1 MSSLQFRLA
10 GQKARMLPHP
20 AHLTCVT
27 QNCTSSLN
35 PPLKRRLSMKSK
47 SIGLLLLGIWL
58 IVTGLAQLLHFS
70 FSGMGTV
77 MAVVATVAGA
87 LIILGL

>member
-20 AHLTCVT
+20 AHLTCIT

-35 PPLKRRLSMKSK
+35 PPHGGFEREIEYRYG
-47 SIGLLLLGIWL
+47 SIL
-58 IVTGLAQLLHFS
+58 FNP
-70 FSGMGTV
+70 
-77 MAVVATVAGA
+77 
-87 LIILGL
+87 